1 LSRSCGARIFTFTG
15 TPRRPSPGFSGY
27 AARVPTHPLW
37 ANPVFA
43 PDDYQM
49 FTKDV
54 ELSLLEIE
62 EPEEIQIRKTLPA
75 VAERLNTLHQGLA
88 RDVAEW
94 DAKTNKRL
102 DAIDARLNDLF
113 EVALLWCLT
122 QCEQPVRPV
131 ATITATTTA
140 TAVFTPVS
148 TMTSFHSVRTSPV
161 PSERISPS
169 VDASFSALIDKNDNE
184 PPPYL
189 LSRSISTVPQPWKEW
204 TIGING
210 GLSVQRLEDLY
221 GPRWR
226 LKHSEKMMYGRRKII
241 RNSTTADGRDQRR
254 RGGGRTWVDAT
265 TRSVVFVA
273 TVSTAEQ
280 TEEK

>member
-1 LSRSCGARIFTFTG
+1 MAGVVWRWRG
-15 TPRRPSPGFSGY
+15 RRGVRGVVGDDDEIKKPYVSSSYASFCDREETEAEADCQGHAAQGFLRLLEL
-27 AARVPTHPLW
+27 RVVLLQDLVVMRRKFPTHPLW
-37 ANPVFA
+37 ADPVFA

-113 EVALLWCLT
+113 EVALLWCST

-169 VDASFSALIDKNDNE
+169 VDASLSALIDKNDNE

-189 LSRSISTVPQPWKEW
+189 LSRSTSTVPQPWKEW

-210 GLSVQRLEDLY
+210 GLSVQR
-221 GPRWR
+221 
-226 LKHSEKMMYGRRKII
+226 
-241 RNSTTADGRDQRR
+241 
-254 RGGGRTWVDAT
+254 
-265 TRSVVFVA
+265 
-273 TVSTAEQ
+273 
-280 TEEK
+280 

>member
-1 LSRSCGARIFTFTG
+1 
-15 TPRRPSPGFSGY
+15 
-27 AARVPTHPLW
+27 
-37 ANPVFA
+37 
-43 PDDYQM
+43 M
-49 FTKDV
+49 
-54 ELSLLEIE
+54 
-62 EPEEIQIRKTLPA
+62 
-75 VAERLNTLHQGLA
+75 
-88 RDVAEW
+88 
-94 DAKTNKRL
+94 
-102 DAIDARLNDLF
+102 NDLF

-122 QCEQPVRPV
+122 QCEQTVRPV

-221 GPRWR
+221 GPSWR
-226 LKHSEKMMYGRRKII
+226 LKHSEKDDVRSAKDYTKFDNGRREG
-241 RNSTTADGRDQRR
+241 STSAPRWKNLG
-254 RGGGRTWVDAT
+254 
-265 TRSVVFVA
+265 
-273 TVSTAEQ
+273 
-280 TEEK
+280 